1 MSEHSRVVPLSMAGA
16 NYNVIDEEKF
26 DRGLKLLMESIDSNS
41 RASFFCSDNMITWN
55 RNLSFLRDEQFVKTL
70 NSKENTQEETAIAWR
85 TYIMQYFALLAS
97 KVPGDFLELG
107 CHTGYTA
114 SQVIRRVNFKSLKK
128 KYYLYD
134 QFDAENFSPGM
145 RMKAHNDPLMYEGVV
160 KKFREY
166 SFVSI
171 IKGTVP
177 ASLKKGFPE
186 AVAFAHIDMN
196 HPNPESAALEKVL
209 PRLSNRGIVIFDDY
223 GWYTYHHQKVSLDP
237 IAEKYGQSILELP
250 TGQGLLIK
258 S

>member
-1 MSEHSRVVPLSMAGA
+1 MSEHSRAIPLSMGGV

-26 DRGLKLLMESIDSNS
+26 NRGLELLMESIDPGARS
-41 RASFFCSDNMITWN
+41 SFFCSDNMITWN
-55 RNLSFLRDEQFVKTL
+55 KNLSFLRDEQFVKTL

-85 TYIMQYFALLAS
+85 TYIMLYFAVLAS

-209 PRLSNRGIVIFDDY
+209 PRLSKGGIIIFDDY
-223 GWYTYHHQKVSLDP
+223 GWWSYSAQKIALDK
-237 IAEKYGQSILELP
+237 IMTLHDYEILELP
-250 TGQGLLIK
+250 TGQGLFIK
-258 S
+258 P

>member
-41 RASFFCSDNMITWN
+41 RASFFCSDNLITWN
-55 RNLSFLRDEQFVKTL
+55 RNLSFLRDEKFIKTL
-70 NSKENTQEETAIAWR
+70 NNKEKRFEETAIVWR
-85 TYIMQYFALLAS
+85 TYVIRYFALLAS

-114 SQVIRRVNFKSLKK
+114 SQVIKKVNFKALKK

-134 QFDAENFSPGM
+134 QFDATDFTPDM
-145 RMKAHNDPLMYEGVV
+145 KMKAHNDPLMYEGVV

-177 ASLKKGFPE
+177 GSFKEGFPE
-186 AVAFAHIDMN
+186 TVAFAHIDMN
-196 HPNPESAALEKVL
+196 HPDPETAALEKVL

-223 GWYTYHHQKVSLDP
+223 GWWAYSAQKRALDK
-237 IAEKYGQSILELP
+237 IMVLHDYEILELP
-250 TGQGLLIK
+250 TGQGLFIK
-258 S
+258 P

>member
-41 RASFFCSDNMITWN
+41 RASFFCSDNLITWN
-55 RNLSFLRDEQFVKTL
+55 RNLSFLRDEKFIKTL
-70 NSKENTQEETAIAWR
+70 NNKEKRFEETAIVWR
-85 TYIMQYFALLAS
+85 TYVIRYFALLAS

-114 SQVIRRVNFKSLKK
+114 SQVIKKVNFKALKK

-134 QFDAENFSPGM
+134 QFDATDFTPDM
-145 RMKAHNDPLMYEGVV
+145 KMKAHNDPLMYEGVV

-177 ASLKKGFPE
+177 GSFKGGFPE
-186 AVAFAHIDMN
+186 TVAFAHIDMN
-196 HPNPESAALEKVL
+196 HPDPETAALEKVL

-223 GWYTYHHQKVSLDP
+223 GWWAYSAQKRALDK
-237 IAEKYGQSILELP
+237 IMVLHDYEILELP
-250 TGQGLLIK
+250 TGQGLFIK
-258 S
+258 P